1 MPEVDWDARARQ
13 GTGWQS
19 VIDPGDRDGLKNGLI
34 DRIQWNAIEPWL
46 AGRQRLLDY
55 GCGIGRFARRVMEK
69 GVAYTGVDASAA
81 MIEAAVQSHADV
93 HARTPAGQPASQPGG
108 QPMSPPVPQFLH
120 APELPLP
127 LADASFDAVLSVGV
141 LQCLQTS
148 EGSHL
153 RAAVA
158 DLARVLEPGG
168 ELLMIEQASTSGR
181 HSGSVSA
188 PTSEQDYLDALAPHF
203 EVVSTRRVRLGSL
216 SRYAGLYIRHGKWL
230 PARALTQALVA
241 RHETARATRA
251 YGAQLS
257 VQVYFDVAIQAVR
270 RPAAA

>member
-1 MPEVDWDARARQ
+1 MAEVDWDERARQ

-46 AGRQRLLDY
+46 RGRTRLLDY
-55 GCGIGRFARRVMEK
+55 GCGVGRFTRRVLEA

-81 MIEAAVQSHADV
+81 MIEAAVRGHEGLPAPLP
-93 HARTPAGQPASQPGG
+93 TPR
-108 QPMSPPVPQFLH
+108 FLH
-120 APELPLP
+120 APQLPLP

-148 EGSHL
+148 EGSQL
-153 RAAVA
+153 REAVA
-158 DLARVLEPGG
+158 DLARVLAPGG

-188 PTSEQDYLDALAPHF
+188 STSEQDYLDALAPHF
-203 EVVSTRRVRLGSL
+203 EVVQTRRVRLGSL
-216 SRYAGLYIRHGKWL
+216 SRYAGFYFRHGKWL

-270 RPAAA
+270 RPAQA